1 LGGRR
6 NVKVVLLY
14 PQHQSWPD
22 SMVKPNGSL
31 AYPQLGGALL
41 AHGIEV
47 KVFDACVGNDKDD
60 LESTFYRS
68 TPLPTGLLRTGVS
81 DDRIL
86 EEVADYDII
95 GLTSIFSAQETM
107 VLTTAALIKKHF
119 PAKLIVAGGVNA
131 RARKEH
137 FFARGV
143 DLVCLSEADR
153 TIIKIVDAIAS
164 GSRDFS
170 NISAIAYR
178 HDGVTIINKT
188 KPSDVIWNLDEQA
201 LPAWELLPNERYWKI
216 GRPHGGVFAPEDNV
230 RYASMMTSL
239 GCIFACTYCHIAGE
253 TEETEAGP
261 IGKFRVK
268 SDERVLQEVANLK
281 AIGANTIYIE
291 DDTLFGHKKRGIRL
305 LRKLNQANAAFMCIN
320 GLNIAHLMSHNEP
333 DEELI
338 EVLAEAGVKEL
349 DLPFE
354 SATPRILA
362 KYSTNKWSV
371 TKFDMEKLIAKCRQ
385 AGIRLNGAFMIGF
398 PDETRDEIET
408 TIHYAERMTAAGL
421 NSVNVS
427 IVLPLPGTPMYD
439 QVVAEGKLS
448 PDFDID
454 KMHWMRANMINT
466 PVPPEELEQIQREAW
481 ERLNTDNFKSS
492 KKAMRAAAS

>member
-1 LGGRR
+1 MGRKDVR
-6 NVKVVLLY
+6 VMLLY
-14 PQHQSWPD
+14 PPHQSWPD

-41 AHGIEV
+41 AQGIEV

-60 LESTFYRS
+60 LQSTFYRS
-68 TPLPTGLLRTGVS
+68 APLPTGLLRTGVS
-81 DDRIL
+81 DERIL
-86 EEVADYDII
+86 EEVADYDIV

-107 VLTTAALIKKHF
+107 VLAAASLVKKHF
-119 PAKLIVAGGVNA
+119 PEKLIVAGGVNA

-153 TIIKIVDAIAS
+153 TIIEIVDAVRS
-164 GSRDFS
+164 GQRDYS
-170 NISAIAYR
+170 KISAIAHRSY
-178 HDGVTIINKT
+178 GTTVINKT
-188 KPSDVIWNLDEQA
+188 KPSDVVWNLDEQA
-201 LPAWELLPNERYWKI
+201 FPAWDLLPNDRYWKI
-216 GRPHGGVFAPEDNV
+216 GRPHGGVFAREDNV

-253 TEETEAGP
+253 TADTEAGP
-261 IGKFRVK
+261 IGKFRIK
-268 SDERVLQEVANLK
+268 SDDRVLQEVANLK

-305 LRKLNQANAAFMCIN
+305 LRKLNQANTAFMCIN

-333 DEELI
+333 DDELI
-338 EVLAEAGVKEL
+338 GVLADAGVKEL

-371 TKFDMEKLIAKCRQ
+371 TKYDMEKLIVKCRE

-398 PDETRDEIET
+398 PDETKQEIET
-408 TIHYAERMTAAGL
+408 TIAYAERMTAAGL
-421 NSVNVS
+421 NSVNIS
-427 IVLPLPGTPMYD
+427 IVLPLPGTPLYD
-439 QVVAEGKLS
+439 QVVAEGKLA
-448 PDFDID
+448 PNFDID

-466 PVPPEELEQIQREAW
+466 PVSPEELEQIQHEAW
-481 ERLNTDNFKSS
+481 ERLNSDRFKSS
-492 KKAMRAAAS
+492 KRAMRAVAN